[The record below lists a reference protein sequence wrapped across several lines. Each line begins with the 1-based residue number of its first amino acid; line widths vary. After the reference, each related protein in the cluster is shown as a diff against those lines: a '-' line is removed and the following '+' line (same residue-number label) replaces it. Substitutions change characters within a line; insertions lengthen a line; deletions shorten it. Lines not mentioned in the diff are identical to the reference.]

1 MTSEPAKKPGTRVE
15 PEYEDD
21 LRELFERLLQGARI
35 AAEPAEGGD
44 ESAAG
49 PASGPQEGK
58 AEEREKTG
66 KRKKANEPEKAGTE
80 TEAEEESEAEEET
93 AAEEEAE
100 AEPAAEAEKPA
111 AGEDEPAK
119 GRLRRRPG
127 PVPGLRRWA
136 APALAVLVAAA
147 VGASGFFAGRATSAD
162 EDAPRRQVAV
172 RAGEIAN
179 TLYNYDYRQVD
190 QYLTRQ
196 SSVMTGKLAA
206 EAKQSRDTISAIITG
221 GKLVWTSR
229 VTRVYVADVSAT
241 AASVIVELNGKVTNS
256 KGISNL
262 TGTVIRFELA
272 RERGRW
278 LVSKAPATLSVGAES
293 ATDLDGKPVP
303 SASPSASP
311 TKKSP

>member
-15 PEYEDD
+15 PKYEDD

-35 AAEPAEGGD
+35 PADPGRSPADPAEDAAD
-44 ESAAG
+44 EEAADG
-49 PASGPQEGK
+49 RAAQDK
-58 AEEREKTG
+58 AEEQEKD
-66 KRKKANEPEKAGTE
+66 
-80 TEAEEESEAEEET
+80 
-93 AAEEEAE
+93 E
-100 AEPAAEAEKPA
+100 AEPAVEAESAEAEKSGEAEKPA
-111 AGEDEPAK
+111 EAEGPAK
-119 GRLRRRPG
+119 GR
-127 PVPGLRRWA
+127 LRRWA

-147 VGASGFFAGRATSAD
+147 VGASGFFAGRVTSAD

-190 QYLTRQ
+190 RYLNRQ
-196 SSVMTGKLAA
+196 ASVMTVKLADEA
-206 EAKQSRDTISAIITG
+206 EQSRDTISAIITG

-229 VTRVYVADVSAT
+229 VTRVYVADLAGTS
-241 AASVIVELNGKVTNS
+241 ASVIVELNGKVTNS

-262 TGTVIRFELA
+262 TGTVIRFQLA

-278 LVSKAPATLSVGAES
+278 LVSKAPETLSVGNES
-293 ATDLDGKPVP
+293 ATDLKGKPLP

-311 TKKSP
+311 KKDEP